1 MQEDVEQKT
10 VTLAVNAVK
19 FTGRVLKEAISRH
32 VQNTR
37 MKKRE
42 NTPAKTGRVTMRELQ
57 KQYGELRSVTIDDDS
72 TRQFERIARKY
83 HVQYKVYRCAKGKY
97 QIFFK
102 APNAE
107 AMETAFQTFVTNK
120 IRKAERPSVLQMLQD
135 LQKTLFRPGRERVP
149 RRERER

>member
-120 IRKAERPSVLQMLQD
+120 IQKAERPSVLQMLQD